1 LLRGRLRALPWMAS
15 NASGLPR
22 SNLHQPGAPA
32 ATPPGCM
39 VNPQAY
45 ALVAA
50 VVGSSVASAE
60 RRGSRR
66 GAWGNLSSLDG
77 FGRRAGRAAS
87 TATATASAAP
97 RVVLCV
103 ADGIVRIVV
112 HVAAGEDLG
121 RRLRRGIDR
130 LIGVTAGED
139 KCCDHDRDAEPHG
152 RFPTHWSRPVGRSFG
167 RCAGEV
173 GHHTLRRRG
182 WRSH

>member
-1 LLRGRLRALPWMAS
+1 MYEGFDRPRARSSPRLGWGSGCSGGRLRALPWMAS
-15 NASGLPR
+15 KASGLPR

-32 ATPPGCM
+32 ATPS
-39 VNPQAY
+39 
-45 ALVAA
+45 L
-50 VVGSSVASAE
+50 ASAE
-60 RRGSRR
+60 R

-130 LIGVTAGED
+130 LIGVTAGERER
-139 KCCDHDRDAEPHG
+139 CGGEDAEPQ
-152 RFPTHWSRPVGRSFG
+152 VGRSFG

>member
-1 LLRGRLRALPWMAS
+1 MRWLGRGSSRLPFLTALSSMRVS
-15 NASGLPR
+15 YGGDTVVLTTSGPRRTATRPR
-22 SNLHQPGAPA
+22 SCVRARSPR
-32 ATPPGCM
+32 C
-39 VNPQAY
+39 VF
-45 ALVAA
+45 
-50 VVGSSVASAE
+50 
-60 RRGSRR
+60 
-66 GAWGNLSSLDG
+66 
-77 FGRRAGRAAS
+77 FGRFRPASRAAPAS

-130 LIGVTAGED
+130 LIGVTAGERER
-139 KCCDHDRDAEPHG
+139 CGGEDAEPQ
-152 RFPTHWSRPVGRSFG
+152 VGRSFG